1 MPLVLKVRTEQNFE
15 ILKCAKST
23 NQNFFLRLDIYSR
36 RGIVLT
42 ICLTC
47 RNGRNMVLIRS
58 PFYGY
63 CFHRLLNGQ
72 FFSLLINWYFYN
84 FAQGLKSF
92 TLFTPNGKKWLSTY
106 FCVHIQTGKAAI
118 VTVFTN
124 GEVASQK
131 NVYQS
136 FSKNALLLGL
146 FLSFIS
152 FE

>member
-1 MPLVLKVRTEQNFE
+1 M
-15 ILKCAKST
+15 AK
-23 NQNFFLRLDIYSR
+23 
-36 RGIVLT
+36 
-42 ICLTC
+42 
-47 RNGRNMVLIRS
+47 NGYQPIFVYTFR
-58 PFYGY
+58 
-63 CFHRLLNGQ
+63 
-72 FFSLLINWYFYN
+72 
-84 FAQGLKSF
+84 QG
-92 TLFTPNGKKWLSTY
+92 GKM
-106 FCVHIQTGKAAI
+106 AI